1 MRKLKSH
8 RIAMKLWGNNIFP
21 GIYQICIDVMCM
33 CWRVVPIINHC
44 IEIHPNTNQNNKD
57 GKQQY
62 FFLRHGKI
70 ICVLTGYSNCQ
81 PLHTNQKNKNGKQQ
95 SIFLSVRKLRFH
107 VKACEHL
114 YMFICLDGLHQLSAI
129 ASKSILMPTKR
140 IKINNNNH
148 WCPAEGHAV
157 MTYVLN

>member
-1 MRKLKSH
+1 
-8 RIAMKLWGNNIFP
+8 MKLWGNNIFP

-44 IEIHPNTNQNNKD
+44 IEIHPNTNQNNK
-57 GKQQY
+57 
-62 FFLRHGKI
+62 
-70 ICVLTGYSNCQ
+70 
-81 PLHTNQKNKNGKQQ
+81 NGKQQ
-95 SIFLSVRKLRFH
+95 SIFLNVGKLRFH

>member
-1 MRKLKSH
+1 MYICTEELRQLSAIVPKPILIPTERIKMNNMRKLKSH
-8 RIAMKLWGNNIFP
+8 RIAMNLWGNNIFP

-44 IEIHPNTNQNNKD
+44 IEIHPNTNQNNK
-57 GKQQY
+57 
-62 FFLRHGKI
+62 
-70 ICVLTGYSNCQ
+70 
-81 PLHTNQKNKNGKQQ
+81 NGKQQ
-95 SIFLSVRKLRFH
+95 SIFLNVRKLRFH

-129 ASKSILMPTKR
+129 ASKSILIPTKR